1 MTRAI
6 DAFNAALTKPET
18 SEAPPSVRPQIA
30 TDDVAATAGGT
41 IRTLPRP
48 WHPDGRP
55 IDEYPDFELVRLFEW
70 INSDGQLRT
79 AEEIMALAIPALG
92 YERTSAPRRATLMRV
107 INAYKQ
113 SLGQL

>member
-1 MTRAI
+1 MSR
-6 DAFNAALTKPET
+6 
-18 SEAPPSVRPQIA
+18 
-30 TDDVAATAGGT
+30 GT
-41 IRTLPRP
+41 GRTLPRP

-55 IDEYPDFELVRLFEW
+55 IDAYPDFELVRLFEW

-92 YERTSAPRRATLMRV
+92 YERSSAPRRATLMRV